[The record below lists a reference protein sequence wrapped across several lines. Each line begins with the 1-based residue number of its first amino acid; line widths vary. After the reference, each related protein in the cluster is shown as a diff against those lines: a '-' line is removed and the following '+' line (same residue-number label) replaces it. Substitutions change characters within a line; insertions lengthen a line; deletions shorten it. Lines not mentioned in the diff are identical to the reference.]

1 MTSKTS
7 HARRPTQSVQV
18 AGGAACNMPLSTVAL
33 NEARRRLI
41 DMHYRAKVGHIG
53 GNLSCLDAMMLVH
66 HEYLR
71 ESDRFIL
78 SKGHSAGAL
87 YVTLWS
93 LGRLTDDDLDRFH
106 QDDTLLA
113 GHPPAR
119 GIPDIR
125 FATGSLGHGLSL
137 ASGLALAARLQGA
150 NRRVFCLTS
159 DGEWQ
164 EGSTLE
170 AAIFAAH
177 HRFNNLTILVD
188 HNRLQGFGS
197 TDAIASMN
205 PLHERLSGLDFE
217 IRKCDGH
224 DLGSIRAAL
233 APDRHRPLLVILNT
247 IKGRGVPHFAG
258 AMESHYLPLTAEQ
271 YAGAM
276 AQFEMESRSLPLT
289 NDEYAGAMAGS
300 ETDQ

>member
-1 MTSKTS
+1 M
-7 HARRPTQSVQV
+7 PTASVLV
-18 AGGAACNMPLSTVAL
+18 AGGAAYIMPLSVASL
-33 NEARRRLI
+33 NKARCRLI
-41 DMHYRAKVGHIG
+41 DMHYSAKVGHIG
-53 GNLSCLDAMMLVH
+53 GNLSCLDAMMLIH
-66 HEYLR
+66 HEYLGTN
-71 ESDRFIL
+71 DRFIL

-93 LGRLTDDDLDRFH
+93 LGRLTDDDLDQFH

-113 GHPPAR
+113 GHPPAK

-137 ASGLALAARLQGA
+137 AAGLALAARLQGA
-150 NRRVFCLTS
+150 SRRVFCLTS

-170 AAIFAAH
+170 AAIFSAH

-188 HNRLQGFGS
+188 HNHLQGFGS
-197 TDAIASMN
+197 TDAVASMN
-205 PLHERLSGLDFE
+205 PLHERLAGLDFE
-217 IRKCDGH
+217 IRVCDGH

-247 IKGRGVPHFAG
+247 IKGRGVPHFANT
-258 AMESHYLPLTAEQ
+258 MESHYLPLTAEQ

-276 AQFEMESRSLPLT
+276 AQFEIESRHSPARVE
-289 NDEYAGAMAGS
+289 EYAGAMAGS
-300 ETDQ
+300 E

>member
-1 MTSKTS
+1 
-7 HARRPTQSVQV
+7 
-18 AGGAACNMPLSTVAL
+18 
-33 NEARRRLI
+33 
-41 DMHYRAKVGHIG
+41 
-53 GNLSCLDAMMLVH
+53 LDAMMLIH
-66 HEYLR
+66 HEYLGAD
-71 ESDRFIL
+71 DRFIL

-93 LGRLTDDDLDRFH
+93 LGRLTDDDLGRFH
-106 QDDTLLA
+106 QDDTLLS

-137 ASGLALAARLQGA
+137 AAGLALAARLQGA
-150 NRRVFCLTS
+150 SRRVFCLTS
-159 DGEWQ
+159 GGEWQ

-170 AAIFAAH
+170 AAIFSAH

-197 TDAIASMN
+197 TDGVASMN

-247 IKGRGVPHFAG
+247 IKGRGIPHFANT
-258 AMESHYLPLTAEQ
+258 MESHYLPLTAEQ
-271 YAGAM
+271 HAGAM
-276 AQFEMESRSLPLT
+276 AQFEIESRHPPLRAE
-289 NDEYAGAMAGS
+289 EYARAMAQL
-300 ETDQ
+300 ETDR